1 MILFF
6 FFLNDTSII
15 SISKRCQNRMGINC
29 FCFPVV
35 APFQLSDSSNI
46 DQFQREIKYFRNER
60 ARFGINAIS
69 RLFFFLPLFFRHANI
84 LFAIILLHLPKFT
97 ITYYFVLY
105 RRFIYIYIC
114 IYLLFC
120 PGDRKIEGKTHR
132 VVRPPDNLSLIRDDL
147 AIIGGRIS
155 RYILFQSK
163 FISASLH
170 TRTHAAV
177 YLIFFSLF
185 LFFSP
190 SFLLFLFRPKSNL
203 LFNRFRTCLRF
214 FNIL

>member
-69 RLFFFLPLFFRHANI
+69 RLFFFPPPLFSTRQHIIRDYPSLPPQIYNHVLFR
-84 LFAIILLHLPKFT
+84 IISPF
-97 ITYYFVLY
+97 Y
-105 RRFIYIYIC
+105 IYIY
-114 IYLLFC
+114 
-120 PGDRKIEGKTHR
+120 
-132 VVRPPDNLSLIRDDL
+132 V
-147 AIIGGRIS
+147 
-155 RYILFQSK
+155 YIFS
-163 FISASLH
+163 SALG
-170 TRTHAAV
+170 TE
-177 YLIFFSLF
+177 
-185 LFFSP
+185 
-190 SFLLFLFRPKSNL
+190 K
-203 LFNRFRTCLRF
+203 
-214 FNIL
+214 